1 MFRLGVLTSLTQAE
15 INVVINLKERPTHGG
30 EEGGR
35 HTETGTDRESGYEGT
50 QISLNLQS
58 LAHSNDDE

>member
-1 MFRLGVLTSLTQAE
+1 MFRLGVLTSLNQAE
-15 INVVINLKERPTHGG
+15 INVDLKERQTHEG
-30 EEGGR
+30 EERGR
-35 HTETGTDRESGYEGT
+35 QKETGTDRESGYEGT